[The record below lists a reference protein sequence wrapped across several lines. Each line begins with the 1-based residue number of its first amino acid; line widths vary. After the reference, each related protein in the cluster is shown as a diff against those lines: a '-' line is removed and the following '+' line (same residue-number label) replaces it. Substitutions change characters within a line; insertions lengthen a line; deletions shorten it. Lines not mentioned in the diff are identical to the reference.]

1 MSVQPPCWLCTCGMH
16 GSELRHVVH
25 APVAICSKHLL
36 NESQIRS
43 KRGEHSSRQG
53 PRLADLIEVALAA
66 LPEVKTLG
74 PLGVLQKQAGA
85 HFWVIHRQQH
95 AHMSTVLLQI
105 HSHFHRLQQCLAAA

>member
-1 MSVQPPCWLCTCGMH
+1 M
-16 GSELRHVVH
+16 VVH

-53 PRLADLIEVALAA
+53 PRLADLIKVALAA
-66 LPEVKTLG
+66 LPDVKTLG

-95 AHMSTVLLQI
+95 ALVQSCTYEHCAPANPQPLP
-105 HSHFHRLQQCLAAA
+105 